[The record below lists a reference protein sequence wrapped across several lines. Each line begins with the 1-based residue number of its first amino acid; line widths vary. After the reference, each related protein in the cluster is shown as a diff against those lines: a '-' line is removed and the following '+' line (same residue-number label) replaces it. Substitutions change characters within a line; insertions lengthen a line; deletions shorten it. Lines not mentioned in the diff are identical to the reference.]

1 MCTVTVI
8 PAVADGAARISRS
21 PLVRLVCNRDEQRSR
36 PVSGS
41 PVRRRL
47 GDRAAIMPV
56 DPPSGGTWIGAN
68 DSDLI
73 ACLLN
78 ANPPVIAGAT
88 PKRSAQASRGMIVP
102 VLLTAGTIEEA
113 LDLAGGIDVTQFPP
127 FRVLVLDADSFL
139 TASSDGAF
147 LTLSEPAPL
156 QSPILLTSSGL
167 GDHLVEHPRRELFD
181 RMLSGTPDLLAA
193 QDRFHKHHWSDKP
206 HLSVL
211 MSRPDA
217 RTVCRCE
224 VDLFPDS
231 IVLSH
236 SNLSDQLDVGSPTTR
251 IELSLRGIEVA
262 A

>member
-1 MCTVTVI
+1 MCTVTVF
-8 PAVADGAARISRS
+8 PAAAGATRTSGS
-21 PLVRLVCNRDEQRSR
+21 CLVRLVCNRDEQRSR
-36 PVSGS
+36 PTSNG
-41 PVRRRL
+41 PVIRRL
-47 GDRAAIMPV
+47 GSRLAIMPV

-68 DSDLI
+68 DSGLV

-78 ANPPVIAGAT
+78 ANPPVIAGT
-88 PKRSAQASRGMIVP
+88 NPKRPHRASRGKIVP
-102 VLLTAGTIEEA
+102 ALLVAETLDEA
-113 LDLAGGIDVTQFPP
+113 LDLAGGLDVTQFPP
-127 FRVLVLDADSFL
+127 FRVLVLSADSFL
-139 TASSDGAF
+139 IASSDGAS
-147 LTLSEPAPL
+147 LTLSEHAPL

-167 GDHLVEHPRRELFD
+167 GDHLVEHPRRVLFD
-181 RMLSGTPDLLAA
+181 RMLSGTPDPIAA
-193 QDRFHKHHWSDKP
+193 QDRFHRHRWSDKP

-236 SNLSDQLDVGSPTTR
+236 SNLSDELLADTSTTR
-251 IELSLRGIEVA
+251 LELSLRHAEVA

>member
-1 MCTVTVI
+1 
-8 PAVADGAARISRS
+8 
-21 PLVRLVCNRDEQRSR
+21 
-36 PVSGS
+36 
-41 PVRRRL
+41 
-47 GDRAAIMPV
+47 
-56 DPPSGGTWIGAN
+56 
-68 DSDLI
+68 
-73 ACLLN
+73 
-78 ANPPVIAGAT
+78 
-88 PKRSAQASRGMIVP
+88 MIVP
-102 VLLTAGTIEEA
+102 SLLAAETIDEA

-127 FRVLVLDADSFL
+127 FRVLALSADSFL
-139 TASSDGAF
+139 IASSDGAS
-147 LTLSEPAPL
+147 LMLSEPAPL

-167 GDHLVEHPRRELFD
+167 GDHLVEHPRRDLFD
-181 RMLSGTPDLLAA
+181 RMLSDTPDPLAA

-236 SNLSDQLDVGSPTTR
+236 SNLSDQLVVGSPATR
-251 IELSLRGIEVA
+251 FDLSLRGAEVA